1 MRKVEESGNIHRVF
15 LYAPLSRR
23 LTNGT
28 REEDR
33 KMQSSFLFAREQTT
47 LTLRARTRVHVIS
60 NGTIFLQPWFQ
71 MESVGQFRIAI
82 ELASSF
88 FFSFIEFVL
97 EECISLFKD
106 ILTKFVSI
114 NVTFLF
120 NFVIVKVWIL
130 FSIYFLIIQ
139 TKCRIIKI

>member
-1 MRKVEESGNIHRVF
+1 
-15 LYAPLSRR
+15 
-23 LTNGT
+23 
-28 REEDR
+28 
-33 KMQSSFLFAREQTT
+33 
-47 LTLRARTRVHVIS
+47 
-60 NGTIFLQPWFQ
+60 

-97 EECISLFKD
+97 EESLFKD

-120 NFVIVKVWIL
+120 NFVIVKV
-130 FSIYFLIIQ
+130 
-139 TKCRIIKI
+139 

>member
-1 MRKVEESGNIHRVF
+1 
-15 LYAPLSRR
+15 
-23 LTNGT
+23 
-28 REEDR
+28 
-33 KMQSSFLFAREQTT
+33 
-47 LTLRARTRVHVIS
+47 
-60 NGTIFLQPWFQ
+60 

-120 NFVIVKVWIL
+120 NFVIVKV
-130 FSIYFLIIQ
+130 
-139 TKCRIIKI
+139 

>member
-1 MRKVEESGNIHRVF
+1 
-15 LYAPLSRR
+15 
-23 LTNGT
+23 
-28 REEDR
+28 
-33 KMQSSFLFAREQTT
+33 
-47 LTLRARTRVHVIS
+47 
-60 NGTIFLQPWFQ
+60 

-120 NFVIVKVWIL
+120 NFVIVKVRIL